1 MYTPTNNCLYALFA
15 AAGESK
21 EKILEV
27 FEVLASPLSELSD
40 LASAKKD
47 IMSILKTLPDG
58 AKLQV
63 QFKSL
68 FPRFFCV
75 LCNPET
81 VHTYLQLVAESSQ
94 FRESSLKL
102 LQVIAEERN
111 DVFMSTTT
119 QIALFAVLQQ
129 SLTAVLHKGDD
140 PLEGKKKKGK
150 TESHR
155 IRTQFIHL
163 LATVSQAYE
172 RYPLCLVH
180 NNSFEKWNNEY
191 TTELL
196 PLFDVLL
203 DNLSRFE
210 LAEIKPITS
219 IVSNFCRF
227 IKSNDSEVDKLIRI
241 RYNEWLSESLPC
253 LSLQKPTPTLQ
264 VELRVV
270 SRLLKIEK
278 DNASHMGIRNLVE
291 AIVTQIRNKEES
303 EVSEESICVVCG
315 YLVAYNV
322 VCWVRD

>member
-1 MYTPTNNCLYALFA
+1 MYTTTNNCLYALFA
-15 AAGESK
+15 AAVENK

-27 FEVLASPLSELSD
+27 FEVLTSPLSELSD

-47 IMSILKTLPDG
+47 IMSILKMLPDG

-68 FPRFFCV
+68 FPRFFCL

-150 TESHR
+150 AESHK

-203 DNLSRFE
+203 DNLNRFE

-227 IKSNDSEVDKLIRI
+227 IKSNDGEVDKLIRI

-253 LSLQKPTPTLQ
+253 LSLQKPMTTLQ

-291 AIVTQIRNKEES
+291 AIVTQIRNKE
-303 EVSEESICVVCG
+303 VSEESICVVCG